1 MTYDPNQPSRP
12 VSPTPVT
19 EPERSGGFGWMIAA
33 VIAALV
39 IVGAFFVWP
48 TNDRVATTN
57 PPLTSSANEP
67 TSTGTTTTTPSTTP
81 AAPMAPSAPAAPMAP
96 TPAPAAPTPAPAPS
110 GAQ

>member
-12 VSPTPVT
+12 VSPPPAT

-57 PPLTSSANEP
+57 PPVTSTEP
-67 TSTGTTTTTPSTTP
+67 SSTGTTTTSPSTTRSPMSPSTP
-81 AAPMAPSAPAAPMAP
+81 AAPTAP
-96 TPAPAAPTPAPAPS
+96 TPAPAAPATPAPS